1 MADRNLKEK
10 PEYQQVFESGTQEGF
25 KITMA
30 RQYYVEDYRTKEL
43 RPQLEQTMEMPLEF
57 QGYPVIGYTVT
68 DLSAKGSPV
77 KGESLRP
84 TNTHEFYIQPNGD
97 EELKNIDDI
106 VKSREEYVFTDKN
119 TGESVSLDQ
128 ASDRMGNF
136 ASAASEYPH
145 VFTPDEY
152 MTARSYLNGRMGLDM
167 PTSDDYANY
176 LNSASRQLEQRIP
189 FVGAVT
195 NLAEMDRFREY
206 VGFPENNG
214 ASVGVAPVYGE

>member
-1 MADRNLKEK
+1 
-10 PEYQQVFESGTQEGF
+10 
-25 KITMA
+25 
-30 RQYYVEDYRTKEL
+30 
-43 RPQLEQTMEMPLEF
+43 
-57 QGYPVIGYTVT
+57 
-68 DLSAKGSPV
+68 
-77 KGESLRP
+77 
-84 TNTHEFYIQPNGD
+84 
-97 EELKNIDDI
+97 
-106 VKSREEYVFTDKN
+106 
-119 TGESVSLDQ
+119 
-128 ASDRMGNF
+128 MGKF

-176 LNSASRQLEQRIP
+176 LNSVSRQLEQRIP

-214 ASVGVAPVYGE
+214 TSVGLAPSYGE